1 MQESNFILT
10 KRNEKIKDPIV
21 FGYSCIFVFKK
32 IINWR
37 IYGVA
42 MYIAYE
48 NILTESTYDK
58 GHFHG
63 SKMNKFIFLATLNGS
78 IHSII

>member
-21 FGYSCIFVFKK
+21 FGYSCIFIFKK
-32 IINWR
+32 FINWR

-48 NILTESTYDK
+48 NILTGSTYDRGSFPWVK
-58 GHFHG
+58 DEQIHLFGHP
-63 SKMNKFIFLATLNGS
+63 KRIQ
-78 IHSII
+78 